1 MKRIFA
7 FVMAGLMATS
17 LLAGCG
23 GGKTAESSATSQ
35 ETGTKT
41 KEEAK
46 TEGTDKKKFEG
57 VTLTFGSHQSGLPTT
72 GVVQN
77 LAKDFEAETG
87 VKIDFQIS
95 PDAQWRDLIKVK
107 LNSGEAPDIFCV
119 DADPLSLNGRISPEE
134 NCVSVTDEEFVKR
147 MDPNVLP
154 SISYNNQV
162 YGITF
167 PGKKMYYYVY
177 NKDIFKELN
186 LQVPKN
192 YEEFKKVCQ
201 TIKAAGITPVYEA
214 TQNGW
219 HQVLPLFESG
229 PMYAKKHE
237 GLYDKMNKN
246 EMNLDDIPELLTII
260 KQLKECADLGY
271 YGDNFLSNTFENA
284 KAAFANREAAMVM
297 AETGWAFEV
306 IADFPEMKLEQMGI
320 FVMPWGDNQI
330 VGVNPASN
338 AYFINKKGKNTEAA
352 MEFFRFLARP
362 ENLQKRLDGQPG
374 ILDVCW
380 PEVPSRYPEEFKTY
394 IDSLEKGTVMQAA
407 VSYVDSQWMEVGKD
421 LEDMY
426 VGAITP
432 EQLVKIIA
440 DRRDEQAQL
449 QKDPAWAK

>member
-1 MKRIFA
+1 MRKVFALTMAALMTTTIFA
-7 FVMAGLMATS
+7 GCAGA
-17 LLAGCG
+17 
-23 GGKTAESSATSQ
+23 KSAAPS
-35 ETGTKT
+35 ETGKPAT
-41 KEEAK
+41 EEAK
-46 TEGTDKKKFEG
+46 EESKPAESKKG

-72 GVVQN
+72 GIVQS
-77 LAKDFEAETG
+77 LAKEFEAETG
-87 VKIDFQIS
+87 NKIDFQIS

-119 DADPLSLNGRISPEE
+119 DADPLSLNSRISPAD
-134 NCVSVTDEEFVKR
+134 NVLPVTNEEFVQR

-154 SISYNNQV
+154 SISYNKEV

-167 PGKKMYYYVY
+167 PGKKMYYYIY

-186 LQVPKN
+186 LTVPTN

-201 TIKAAGITPVYEA
+201 TIKDAGITPIYEA

-246 EMNLDDIPELLTII
+246 EANLDDIPELLTII
-260 KQLKECADLGY
+260 KQLKEFADLGY

-284 KAAFANREAAMVM
+284 KAAFANKEAAMVM

-338 AYFINKKGKNTEAA
+338 AYFINKKSENADVA
-352 MEFFRFLARP
+352 LEFFKFLARP

-380 PEVPSRYPEEFKTY
+380 PEVPSRYPADFKTY
-394 IDSLEKGTVMQAA
+394 IDGLEKGTVMQAA

-440 DRRDEQAQL
+440 DRRDEQALL